1 MDNCLILVAGMPA
14 TGKTTFASY
23 LSARLHVPMV
33 SKDFVKERLYD
44 AVGFRSRAEKVKLGA
59 AAMQIMYDFADSCLS
74 AGTPVI
80 LENNFETQSKPG
92 LRALAEKHGC
102 RVLTVLFTGDPQ
114 VIYGR
119 FAARDRSPGRHRGH
133 VVNTQYPERPG
144 GEPEPPR
151 TTCAQF
157 LAAMEARGMV
167 NFDGGGSTLRVDTT
181 DFQTVSYPALLSRIK
196 EMLRGFEDGT

>member
-23 LSARLHVPMV
+23 LSAHLHVPMV

-80 LENNFETQSKPG
+80 LEPILKRNRSRGSGHWRRST
-92 LRALAEKHGC
+92 AAGC
-102 RVLTVLFTGDPQ
+102 
-114 VIYGR
+114 
-119 FAARDRSPGRHRGH
+119 
-133 VVNTQYPERPG
+133 
-144 GEPEPPR
+144 
-151 TTCAQF
+151 
-157 LAAMEARGMV
+157 
-167 NFDGGGSTLRVDTT
+167 
-181 DFQTVSYPALLSRIK
+181 
-196 EMLRGFEDGT
+196 